1 MEVGGKLHA
10 LATLSLGKIPCFA
23 HFKYQTLIFQS
34 YLLILLHITV
44 LCWHAFLSQNE
55 ENFFWQFVRGFV
67 SIWTSQLDLDW
78 SRLPD
83 WLTVKHDS
91 GPLLPRLPLE
101 LLPAIEKFTYLAKEE
116 TEKVVITINSLYTS
130 CS

>member
-1 MEVGGKLHA
+1 M
-10 LATLSLGKIPCFA
+10 S
-23 HFKYQTLIFQS
+23 
-34 YLLILLHITV
+34 ILLCITV
-44 LCWHAFLSQNE
+44 LCCHAFLSQNE
-55 ENFFWQFVRGFV
+55 ENFFRQFVRGFV

-91 GPLLPRLPLE
+91 GPLLSRLPEE
-101 LLPAIEKFTYLAKEE
+101 LLPAIGKFLYLAKEE